1 MGLVITSRRTTHT
14 EGDMELEEMFDSS
27 VRSAGDFAGV
37 FEYDGETGYFYLYD
51 MSREES
57 QRVLAAIRVV
67 GTKPDFDQD
76 SIEIKW
82 DKAERRVGL
91 FIRGAL
97 WAALTQRPVPAS
109 AETMRPARS
118 RRSLK
123 R

>member
-1 MGLVITSRRTTHT
+1 
-14 EGDMELEEMFDSS
+14 MELEEMFDSS

-109 AETMRPARS
+109 EETMRPARS

>member
-1 MGLVITSRRTTHT
+1 
-14 EGDMELEEMFDSS
+14 MELEEMFDSS

-97 WAALTQRPVPAS
+97 WAAFDTKTGAGFGGDYAAGAQPKISQEVAQVF
-109 AETMRPARS
+109 AE
-118 RRSLK
+118 
-123 R
+123 